1 MDILMILDSERPK
14 NIKQLDLP
22 TGIIYLEGPASSGYI
37 TPLLINATLSNLR
50 SPTRQKEA
58 LMLTANSP
66 EGIVYLARH
75 QEEIIGY
82 VMFHYPSQYT
92 RWNRHPRILE
102 LGAVEVSSTWQH
114 RGIASELLKLA
125 FANNTLEEYIVIT
138 TEFHWHWDLKGTG
151 LNVWSYQKMLIKLF
165 GKVGFKKRRTDDPE
179 ILEHPANMLL
189 ARSGK
194 MVNKIYLKAFE
205 EMIYQQSL
213 VR

>member
-1 MDILMILDSERPK
+1 MDILMLLDSEKPK
-14 NIKQLDLP
+14 NIKQFDLP
-22 TGIIYLEGPASSGYI
+22 KGTIYLEGPASSDYI
-37 TPLLINATLSNLR
+37 APLLINAKLSNLR

-58 LMLTANSP
+58 LMITANLP

-75 QEEIIGY
+75 HEEIIGY

-102 LGAVEVSSTWQH
+102 LGAIEVSSTWQH
-114 RGIASELLKLA
+114 QGIASKLLKQA
-125 FANNTLEEYIVIT
+125 FTNNTLEEYIVIT

-165 GKVGFKKRRTDDPE
+165 GKVDFKKRRTDDPE

-189 ARSGK
+189 VRIGK
-194 MVNKIYLKAFE
+194 KVNQIYIKAFE
-205 EMIYQQSL
+205 DMTYQHSL